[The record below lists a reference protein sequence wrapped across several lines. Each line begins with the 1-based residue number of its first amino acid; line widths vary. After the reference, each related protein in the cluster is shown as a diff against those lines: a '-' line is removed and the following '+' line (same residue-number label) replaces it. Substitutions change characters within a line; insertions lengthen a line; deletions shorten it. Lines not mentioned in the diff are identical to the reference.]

1 MDVNDPKYQGV
12 VELAVKLLAIAAW
25 FEILDGTQTIA
36 MGAIRGFKDA
46 KTTFLIGLA
55 SYWVVGAPLAWGLGF
70 LANQGAVGV
79 WWGLAIGLLCSAVA
93 LTWAFERKTARLL
106 RKEATGVVVMG

>member
-1 MDVNDPKYQGV
+1 
-12 VELAVKLLAIAAW
+12 
-25 FEILDGTQTIA
+25 

-55 SYWVVGAPLAWGLGF
+55 SYWVVGAPLAWGFGF
-70 LANQGAVGV
+70 LAHQGAVGV
-79 WWGLAIGLLCSAVA
+79 WWGLALGLLCSAVA
-93 LTWAFERKTARLL
+93 LTYAFERKTTKLL